1 MKLTR
6 CPICHSNIHLDALV
20 SDDAG
25 RELLGEVANLS
36 DIVARPILAYIGLFR
51 PAKQDLTNARA
62 LKLIRE
68 VLAAYRAD
76 HILASALAE
85 TAQKIREKRTA
96 CGDVKPLANHNY
108 LKQVYQSLATKLG
121 GSPKGKSSTT
131 PEQTKLDDSDWYFE
145 QAKRLQSMGK
155 DPLQS
160 TIAQRLKELNWKA

>member
-1 MKLTR
+1 
-6 CPICHSNIHLDALV
+6 
-20 SDDAG
+20 
-25 RELLGEVANLS
+25 
-36 DIVARPILAYIGLFR
+36 
-51 PAKQDLTNARA
+51 LTNARA